1 MIEIQGHDAGTGKL
15 NNLFRLL
22 ARYNPAAA
30 TYVEKLDHAA
40 SSGNRMALNFLS
52 PLQTQRLLSVMKRLV
67 VKQIANRIR
76 KHGKC
81 AIIAD
86 DTYDSSKRE
95 ATVLLLRYVEVDEQG
110 SPRPVERL
118 ADVFTGG
125 DSSGKEL
132 CAEIEQSLKA
142 MDVDIQSVV
151 GIIDMSIV
159 ERTKLK
165 RRMAGENSTDESR
178 SGEERLRVAMFVPV
192 LDQLI
197 VQLQERFSDEQIGLM
212 KEMSLFSSG
221 ALKSGSTISPTDIT
235 HLTQTYHLDSDA
247 IAAEYSDFCT
257 AFGSLNLIEL
267 CESYHIQIIND
278 QLADTAVNVV
288 DEETVEADA
297 EQPTADVD
305 HRGSRVEE
313 TETKGDEDDDYHDEV
328 TDVDKK
334 KK

>member
-1 MIEIQGHDAGTGKL
+1 MIAIRGHDAGTGKL

-40 SSGNRMALNFLS
+40 SSGNRMALNFPS

-67 VKQIANRIR
+67 VKQIADRIR

-86 DTYDSSKRE
+86 GTYDSSKRE

-132 CAEIEQSLKA
+132 CAEIEQSLEA

-151 GIIDMSIV
+151 GQGYDGAGNV
-159 ERTKLK
+159 RGNCKGLKKL
-165 RRMAGENSTDESR
+165 
-178 SGEERLRVAMFVPV
+178 
-192 LDQLI
+192 I
-197 VQLQERFSDEQIGLM
+197 QEINPKTVYIWCHGHR
-212 KEMSLFSSG
+212 
-221 ALKSGSTISPTDIT
+221 
-235 HLTQTYHLDSDA
+235 
-247 IAAEYSDFCT
+247 
-257 AFGSLNLIEL
+257 LNL
-267 CESYHIQIIND
+267 
-278 QLADTAVNVV
+278 VV
-288 DEETVEADA
+288 D
-297 EQPTADVD
+297 
-305 HRGSRVEE
+305 RW
-313 TETKGDEDDDYHDEV
+313 
-328 TDVDKK
+328 
-334 KK
+334 